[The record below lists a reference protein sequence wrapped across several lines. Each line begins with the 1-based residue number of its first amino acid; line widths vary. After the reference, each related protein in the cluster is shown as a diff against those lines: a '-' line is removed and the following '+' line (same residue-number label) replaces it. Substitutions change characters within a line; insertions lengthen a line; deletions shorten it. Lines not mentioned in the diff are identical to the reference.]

1 MSQPTFTKDAHQQAK
16 TIQQYYQWQ
25 SKIYDLTRWS
35 FLFGRKQIADLLP
48 VDRHAVL
55 NILEVGCGTGFNLQR
70 LAKRFPKA
78 KFTGVDV
85 SGDMLAIARQNNQA
99 NLGRMVFIEA
109 PYGPHGINFQGQ
121 MDIILFSYSLTMINP
136 QWSSL
141 LDQAE
146 LDLKPEGSLA
156 VVDFHDS
163 QFQWFKKHMGSH
175 HVRMDSH
182 LQNHLEKNWTVLHNQ
197 SKRAYLGLW
206 EYLLFI
212 GKPC

>member
-1 MSQPTFTKDAHQQAK
+1 MSQPTFTKNAHQQAK

-35 FLFGRKQIADLLP
+35 FLFGRKEITRLLP
-48 VDRHAVL
+48 VDRQAAL

-70 LAKRFPKA
+70 MAKFFPNA

-85 SGDMLAIARQNNQA
+85 SGDMLTIAKQNNQV
-99 NLGRMVFIEA
+99 NLERMAFVEA
-109 PYGPHGINFQGQ
+109 PYGPDGVNFPGQ
-121 MDIILFSYSLTMINP
+121 MDVILFSYSLTMINP

-141 LDQAE
+141 LDQAI
-146 LDLKPEGSLA
+146 LDLKPDGYIA

-163 QFQWFKKHMGSH
+163 QFQWFKNHMGNH

-182 LQNHLEKNWTVLHNQ
+182 LQTYLEKNYKPTHNQ
-197 SKRAYLGLW
+197 SKKAYLGVW
-206 EYLLFI
+206 EYLLFV
-212 GKPC
+212 GQAS

>member
-1 MSQPTFTKDAHQQAK
+1 MSQPTFTKDAGQQAK

-35 FLFGRKQIADLLP
+35 FLFGRKKIVELLP
-48 VDRHAVL
+48 VDRQAEL

-70 LAKRFPKA
+70 MAKFFPKA

-85 SGDMLAIARQNNQA
+85 SADMLTIARQNNKA
-99 NLGRMVFIEA
+99 NLSRMDFVEA
-109 PYGPHGINFQGQ
+109 PYGPEGVNFPGQ

-141 LDQAE
+141 LDQAT
-146 LDLKPEGSLA
+146 LDLKPEGNIA

-163 QFQWFKKHMGSH
+163 QFQWFKNHMGNH

-182 LQNHLEKNWTVLHNQ
+182 LQEYLEKNCVSLHNQ
-197 SKRAYLGLW
+197 SQKAYLGIW

-212 GKPC
+212 GKPS